1 MGEGIEAQRP
11 GREVGAGE
19 LAYLCHRY
27 WVAGQIAQGRR
38 TLEVACGSG
47 LGVAHLRRVAA
58 YYVAGDL
65 AAEHLVLVRRA
76 AAGTPLLRLRAEALP
91 VAAERFE
98 VILAL
103 EVVQYVDTAV
113 FLAEVRRALAADGLL
128 FVTLPNCRRAG
139 FAPSPFAREYLDSV
153 AWQERCAAAGLHARV
168 FGAFRQPGWLA
179 RARRSAWMLGLRVA
193 AQTLNVLDPG
203 RRLTGLRSGARR
215 AVYHQPL
222 RLPDVLADADLLRAS
237 GVPLELL
244 GRTGQR
250 LGGHSYLYL
259 VAARSDAVVDRCCS
273 RLTGLDPGEGG
284 AAS

>member
-11 GREVGAGE
+11 GRGVGARE

-27 WVAGQIAQGRR
+27 WLAGRIALGRR
-38 TLEVACGSG
+38 TLEVACGPG

-58 YYVAGDL
+58 HYVAGDL
-65 AAEHLVLVRRA
+65 SAEHLVLARRA

-91 VAAERFE
+91 VAAERCE

-103 EVVQYVDTAV
+103 EVAQYLDTAA
-113 FLAEVRRALAADGLL
+113 FLTEVRRTLAPDGLL

-139 FAPSPFAREYLDSV
+139 FVPSPLAREYPDAV
-153 AWQERCAAAGLHARV
+153 AWRERCAAAGLHARV
-168 FGAFRQPGWLA
+168 FGAFRQIGWFA
-179 RARRSAWMLGLRVA
+179 RGRRAVWMLGLRAA
-193 AQTLNVLDPG
+193 AQAANMLDPG
-203 RRLTGLRSGARR
+203 RRLSGLRRGARR

-222 RLPDVLADADLLRAS
+222 RLPEVLADADLLRAS

-244 GRTGQR
+244 GGTGQR
-250 LGGHSYLYL
+250 LGGHSFLYV
-259 VAARSDAVVDRCCS
+259 VAARSDAVVDRWCS
-273 RLTGLDPGEGG
+273 RLTGSDAGEGG